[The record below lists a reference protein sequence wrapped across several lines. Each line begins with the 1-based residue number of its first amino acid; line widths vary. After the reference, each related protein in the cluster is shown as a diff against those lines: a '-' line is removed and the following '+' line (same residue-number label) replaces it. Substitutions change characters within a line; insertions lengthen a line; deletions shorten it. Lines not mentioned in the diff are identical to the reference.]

1 MPACTPNTTQV
12 CYSGPAGT
20 QDSGTCKAG
29 MQTCAADGASW
40 GPCIGE
46 VLPAMEI
53 CLNGT
58 DENCDGK
65 DVDSTCLVNTDL
77 VVRYFLDEAAS
88 GTQPTALDSAPAP
101 LHLPITLGAGNSQP
115 VYTSSSTGRGLL
127 WKTVDAAGV
136 TKTAVDNSK
145 IKVALDG
152 KQRMTIELVTQ
163 VNNAT
168 AYNRL
173 LELGNSSGSRLGVY
187 TLAGPSQFA
196 ARLNATDVALWN
208 TDFASIGRSILHVVV
223 DSTAL
228 TPSDRIRLYLH
239 GALQSASGGTPPA
252 QNEPLVLG
260 TSKWISL
267 GSNES
272 QTRSMSGVIYYA
284 ALYANA
290 LSETEITTNVAVL
303 KVWDDE

>member
-1 MPACTPNTTQV
+1 MANGSF
-12 CYSGPAGT
+12 SGHGWKV
-20 QDSGTCKAG
+20 SRL
-29 MQTCAADGASW
+29 
-40 GPCIGE
+40 E
-46 VLPAMEI
+46 
-53 CLNGT
+53 
-58 DENCDGK
+58 
-65 DVDSTCLVNTDL
+65 
-77 VVRYFLDEAAS
+77 F
-88 GTQPTALDSAPAP
+88 
-101 LHLPITLGAGNSQP
+101 
-115 VYTSSSTGRGLL
+115 TSSSTGRGLL

-152 KQRMTIELVTQ
+152 KQRLTIELVTQ

-187 TLAGPSQFA
+187 TLSGPSQFA
-196 ARLNATDVALWN
+196 ARLNATDVGLWN

-223 DSTAL
+223 DSTAP
-228 TPSDRIRLYLH
+228 TPSDRVRLYLN

-252 QNEPLVLG
+252 QNDTLVLG
-260 TSKWISL
+260 TSKLISL
-267 GSNES
+267 GSNDG

-290 LSETEITTNVAVL
+290 MSETEITTNVAVL
-303 KVWDDE
+303 SVWDDK